1 MSKLKSYIKKVLEEI
16 SWRTHQWNFKYSSF
30 ELLLN
35 QGGSTWGLKICVFT
49 INYREYALLSFES
62 RLPNKTSVRK
72 FKVDHW
78 DILFLRNW
86 LWEMY
91 DDLSDRDLWSKNL
104 STWESTKLSILDK
117 LFN

>member
-1 MSKLKSYIKKVLEEI
+1 MSKLKSYIKEVLEEI
-16 SWRTHQWNFKYSSF
+16 SWKTHQWNFKYSNS

-35 QGGSTWGLKICVFT
+35 EGGSTWGLKICVFT